1 MRTFGCACWSH
12 LRPYNSH
19 KLQFRSKQCVFLGYS
34 VLHKGFKC
42 LDVASGCIYVSRDV
56 IFDETIYPF
65 SHLNPNAGAKLR
77 AEVIQLPPQV
87 WVPSSFFRGESVTN
101 PYANVS
107 SNRIT
112 ELSDEQE
119 ENLEQNPEENNSEE
133 PASAANIRLSPVTEH
148 EVDLPPTAATPTAG
162 SFLGIETVPAPA
174 HATEGGQRQ
183 PEFESSA
190 PLNTAH
196 GDLLGS
202 SVPSPAVG
210 PSSPRTRLQ
219 HGIRRSKVY
228 TDGTI
233 RYGLVAST
241 GEPNSLDEALAN
253 DDWKQAMQLEHDA
266 LMKNKTWHLVPPQKG
281 MNIIGCKWVY
291 KD

>member
-1 MRTFGCACWSH
+1 MRQYI
-12 LRPYNSH
+12 L
-19 KLQFRSKQCVFLGYS
+19 
-34 VLHKGFKC
+34 
-42 LDVASGCIYVSRDV
+42 
-56 IFDETIYPF
+56 F

-77 AEVIQLPPQV
+77 AEAIQLPPQV

-112 ELSDEQE
+112 ELTDEQE
-119 ENLEQNPEENNSEE
+119 ENLEKNPEENNSEE
-133 PASAANIRLSPVTEH
+133 PASATNIRLSPVTEH
-148 EVDLPPTAATPTAG
+148 EADLPPAAATPMTG
-162 SFLGIETVPAPA
+162 SFSGIETVPSPA
-174 HATEGGQRQ
+174 AATEGGQCQ
-183 PEFESSA
+183 AEPSA
-190 PLNTAH
+190 PLNPAHGQRQLESSLNSAH
-196 GDLLGS
+196 GDSLGS
-202 SVPSPAVG
+202 SVPSPAAGNPVHSDSLGSSIAG

-228 TDGTI
+228 MDGTI